1 MRVLP
6 LRRRLNSIALILA
19 WALCVVPLA
28 GRALAV
34 EDTPEDPGGQDP
46 AVEADPAVALA
57 QARAAAAQ
65 GEVGRLSGQLD
76 VAAAAFEQAQAHQLR
91 LVEELVGS
99 DQLVAAVQ
107 ASTDQA
113 EAAFRERIVAA
124 YTRPTDAFAMAGAV
138 LSAPDAG
145 TALHRAELLQRATAH
160 SAETLAGTEQAG
172 ALTLDA
178 IRQHQVVSA
187 GSAGAAAERQAA
199 ALALS
204 AAVDGAREQL
214 ADARGQLEDARDE
227 AERQIEERRIAAE
240 AAAAAAAEAAAAAVT
255 DFSGPGPLPAVN
267 GKVCP
272 IGAPNGFIDSW
283 GFPRSGGRRHKG
295 VDMFAPMGA
304 PVYAM
309 TDGVIARHSTSR
321 LGGLSLY
328 LSGDDGNLYYYAH
341 LQRILPDYGPGRR
354 VEAGELIAANGDSG
368 NARGGS
374 PHIHFEVHP
383 GGGGPVPPYAYSA
396 AACF

>member
-1 MRVLP
+1 VRVLP
-6 LRRRLNSIALILA
+6 LRRRLNSTALILA

-46 AVEADPAVALA
+46 AVEADPAVVGA

-255 DFSGPGPLPAVN
+255 DFSGPGPLPAVD

-295 VDMFAPMGA
+295 VDMFAAYSTPIFAVANGTVSR
-304 PVYAM
+304 VY
-309 TDGVIARHSTSR
+309 VNQ
-321 LGGLSLY
+321 LGGLSIDLVDDA
-328 LSGDDGNLYYYAH
+328 GDRYYYAH
-341 LQRILPDYGPGRR
+341 LSSAAVVSGQR
-354 VEAGELIAANGDSG
+354 VSAGQVMGANGDSG
-368 NARGGS
+368 NARGTP
-374 PHIHFEVHP
+374 PHLHWQYHP
-383 GGGGPVPPYAYSA
+383 GGGAPVNPYPLA
-396 AACF
+396 AALCR